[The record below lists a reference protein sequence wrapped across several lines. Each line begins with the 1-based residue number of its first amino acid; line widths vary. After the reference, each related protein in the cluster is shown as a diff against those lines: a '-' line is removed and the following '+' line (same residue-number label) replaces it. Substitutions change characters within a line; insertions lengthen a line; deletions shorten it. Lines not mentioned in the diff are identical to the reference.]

1 MNNYGLKINKLTVKL
16 NGFTLNEIDFELPKG
31 TILGIVGRNGAGK
44 TTLIRSICGLYEYQS
59 GEVFVNGYSRFSQE
73 KQYLSQMK
81 VMEDDGILNVFL
93 KPKKINKFLKK
104 SFPEFD
110 EQFFLENLNNFGINL
125 KRRLHK
131 MSKGEQKKINIL
143 TVMSL
148 NPDVLIL
155 DEPTAN
161 IDPISKREVISLL
174 QDYLTENKTIIYS
187 SNQTEELDK
196 IADYVLFLE
205 NGNMLLY
212 DTKDNLFDSHFIIA
226 VTEKEFKELWEKEFI
241 GYQKNHFGYEGI
253 VKNKNLIDKYN
264 LTYKLPS
271 IEEIM
276 YYYVKGTRQ

>member
-1 MNNYGLKINKLTVKL
+1 
-16 NGFTLNEIDFELPKG
+16 
-31 TILGIVGRNGAGK
+31 
-44 TTLIRSICGLYEYQS
+44 
-59 GEVFVNGYSRFSQE
+59 
-73 KQYLSQMK
+73 MK

-212 DTKDNLFDSHFIIA
+212 DTKDNL
-226 VTEKEFKELWEKEFI
+226 
-241 GYQKNHFGYEGI
+241 
-253 VKNKNLIDKYN
+253 
-264 LTYKLPS
+264 
-271 IEEIM
+271 
-276 YYYVKGTRQ
+276 